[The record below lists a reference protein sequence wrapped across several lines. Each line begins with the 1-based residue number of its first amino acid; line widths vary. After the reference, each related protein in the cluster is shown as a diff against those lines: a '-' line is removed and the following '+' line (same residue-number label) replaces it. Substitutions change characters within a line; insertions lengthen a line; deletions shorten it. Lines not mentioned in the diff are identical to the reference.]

1 MCCGIATRQL
11 PVWQIVARL
20 LCITF
25 GQDRCKV
32 SAEDAKPKVQM
43 VLLSGESQT
52 ADSMEKCG
60 LISVHF
66 CGVRRSED
74 YAQESRDLG
83 RILKKAIFSECCG
96 LCVAVKNSTFPPA
109 AKKWG

>member
-1 MCCGIATRQL
+1 MEAPSPGAGRVCCGNATRQW
-11 PVWQIVARL
+11 PVWQNVARL

-32 SAEDAKPKVQM
+32 SAQDAKPQVQM

-52 ADSMEKCG
+52 ADSMAKCG

-83 RILKKAIFSECCG
+83 PIL
-96 LCVAVKNSTFPPA
+96 
-109 AKKWG
+109 